1 MSGSTASASANSGA
15 APRELVVSVNW
26 IGDAIM
32 AMPAL
37 QLYRHKYPNRHL
49 AVLARGALADL
60 WAMHEA
66 PNQIIRYQGRPDF
79 FHPVFGELRSGGFD
93 AAWILPNSFRS
104 AWTATRGGIRRRI
117 GFGGGLRSPLINDR
131 RAPLRDERHIHQAW
145 EYLQLFSP
153 DELPDEIP
161 APRLKVPDMEA
172 TKFPAPAQ
180 PVIGLIPGA
189 ARGPAKRWPPEHF
202 IALAQRLVA
211 DGFALDV
218 FGGPDDRELG
228 SHITAAVGGP
238 CRNLCGQTS
247 IAEWAELM
255 ARCQLVVAN
264 DSGGMHLAAA
274 LGRPLIALYGITDPA
289 RTGPLGEHCVIM
301 QKSHHRS
308 RDIARDSEEARKSLA
323 SIKPEDV
330 YEKSIRVLSGGQW

>member
-1 MSGSTASASANSGA
+1 MSGSTASAFAKAGS

-37 QLYRHKYPNRHL
+37 QLYRRKHPERYL

-60 WAMHEA
+60 WAMHDA
-66 PNQIIRYQGRPDF
+66 PDQVIRYEGRPDF
-79 FHPVFGELRSGGFD
+79 FHPVFGELRRGRFD
-93 AAWILPNSFRS
+93 TAWILPNSFRS
-104 AWTATRGGIRRRI
+104 AWLTARGGIRRRI
-117 GFGGGLRSPLINDR
+117 GLGGGLRSPLINER
-131 RAPLRDERHIHQAW
+131 RAPLRDARRVHQVW
-145 EYLQLFSP
+145 EYLHLFSP
-153 DELPDEIP
+153 GDLPDEIP
-161 APRLKVPDMEA
+161 APRLKVPDVDA

-202 IALAQRLVA
+202 IALAQRIVA
-211 DGFALDV
+211 DGFAVDV
-218 FGGPDDRELG
+218 FGGPDDHELG
-228 SHITAAVGGP
+228 SHMVAAVGGP

-247 IAEWAELM
+247 IAEWAGLM
-255 ARCQLVVAN
+255 ARCRLVVAN

-301 QKSHHRS
+301 QNSHHRS

-330 YEKSIRVLSGGQW
+330 YHKACGILCGGEI